1 MFWKVTGFSQPSPVE
16 VCATPGPAACLDGT
30 AWERLTGL
38 WGTLAQQ
45 ILDKEEFTLEE
56 LLEED
61 DIVQECKSLNGRL
74 VAFLRERSTVEQL
87 IKYIVEPPG
96 ELDDPKRTY
105 KYPFTSCEVFCC
117 EVEAVFNTLLEDP
130 DLMRLLFS
138 LLDSEP
144 PLSCKTAGY
153 FGRVV
158 SHLLLR
164 KTNEMMQYFQE
175 NPHILEKLVN
185 HVDTTSV
192 TEIVKRLVGADE
204 QSSIMFMPTYAQWLA
219 DTSLVNLLL
228 NRLGSSHSVEVQT
241 NAADILSAIAHTQPS
256 PLAAKL
262 TREECIGALF
272 QHALQ
277 PGRQVLVA
285 ALDVCIALLEP
296 KRSNPELLTEGS
308 PLQESARR
316 AKSEAVVAIVNHLPS
331 LVGLLQL
338 QDGAAT
344 LDTPYGLL
352 TPPLGRAK
360 LKVVELMA
368 VLLRSGDVVAER
380 GLVASNSVP
389 VCLDLFR
396 AYPFN
401 NLLHHNVTAMLVAGL
416 ARPSEGLIPY
426 LFEDCKVLDWIT
438 TLATEVRPTP
448 RPGFESM
455 AAAKPALR
463 AGYLGHVI
471 QIGSTLEGV
480 ASAGVSAQESVNKAA
495 VEGYLTAHAGWQ
507 LWLAS
512 ELHPRQDVE
521 NISKWQCGRP
531 AATDLAGIDSDGDEY
546 QNDMDLGEIQGMQPA
561 LYHRY
566 NVVDEG
572 DEDDDDEEE
581 EAGYKGTSMFGE
593 AGGPGGVGGD
603 RMAGDADA
611 ANADLTEALNSMNLR
626 DRDHGDAAPMEE
638 AEASTSHGQGGRL
651 GDGPSG
657 QDVNIDDDEVLLATS
672 DDDEPGLRNGSGGGA
687 TEATDD
693 PGTQATDPASAA
705 GTSSTDMV
713 MEDEEA
719 AGDGMGPVPAAPA
732 VAGAGE
738 AFGTEG
744 GGWKPN
750 WPESVGTS

>member
-1 MFWKVTGFSQPSPVE
+1 MV
-16 VCATPGPAACLDGT
+16 PGRTLCCLP
-30 AWERLTGL
+30 R
-38 WGTLAQQ
+38 
-45 ILDKEEFTLEE
+45 
-56 LLEED
+56 
-61 DIVQECKSLNGRL
+61 
-74 VAFLRERSTVEQL
+74 
-87 IKYIVEPPG
+87 
-96 ELDDPKRTY
+96 
-105 KYPFTSCEVFCC
+105 YPFTSCEVFCC
-117 EVEAVFNTLLEDP
+117 EVEAVFNTLLEDT

-164 KTNEMMQYFQE
+164 KTNEMMQYFQVLPRAARRGSPRGSPLIQWPEQRRREWGAIGCRNPRVGAHQDRLSVAPWCLPQLQPFCTYLPTGRRHPPVAWRTCFTVPAYVMPLSSLAAAQE

-219 DTSLVNLLL
+219 DTPLVNLLL

-272 QHALQ
+272 THALQ
-277 PGRQVLVA
+277 PGRAVLVA

-296 KRSNPELLTEGS
+296 KRSNAELLTDGS

-316 AKSEAVVAIVNHLPS
+316 AKAEAVAAIVNHLPS
-331 LVGLLQL
+331 LVELLQ
-338 QDGAAT
+338 QQEGVAAMSS

-380 GLVASNSVP
+380 GLVGANAVP
-389 VCLDLFR
+389 VCLELFR

-401 NLLHHNVTAMLVAGL
+401 NLLHHNVTAMLVAGV

-426 LFEDCKVLDWIT
+426 LFEHCKLLDWLT
-438 TLATEVRPTP
+438 SLPTEVRPAP
-448 RPGFESM
+448 RPGFEAL
-455 AAAKPALR
+455 AAGKPVLR

-480 ASAGVSAQESVNKAA
+480 ASASAGVSAAESVNRAA
-495 VEGYLTAHAGWQ
+495 VEAYLAASASWQ
-507 LWLAS
+507 AWLAA

-546 QNDMDLGEIQGMQPA
+546 QV
-561 LYHRY
+561 R
-566 NVVDEG
+566 
-572 DEDDDDEEE
+572 
-581 EAGYKGTSMFGE
+581 
-593 AGGPGGVGGD
+593 
-603 RMAGDADA
+603 
-611 ANADLTEALNSMNLR
+611 
-626 DRDHGDAAPMEE
+626 
-638 AEASTSHGQGGRL
+638 
-651 GDGPSG
+651 
-657 QDVNIDDDEVLLATS
+657 
-672 DDDEPGLRNGSGGGA
+672 
-687 TEATDD
+687 
-693 PGTQATDPASAA
+693 SAA
-705 GTSSTDMV
+705 G
-713 MEDEEA
+713 A
-719 AGDGMGPVPAAPA
+719 AR
-732 VAGAGE
+732 
-738 AFGTEG
+738 G
-744 GGWKPN
+744 GHGGKKKR
-750 WPESVGTS
+750 

>member
-1 MFWKVTGFSQPSPVE
+1 MFWKVTGFTQPSPVE
-16 VCATPGPAACLDGT
+16 
-30 AWERLTGL
+30 
-38 WGTLAQQ
+38 Q

-61 DIVQECKSLNGRL
+61 DLVQECKSLNGRL

-96 ELDDPKRTY
+96 ELDDPKRTF

-117 EVEAVFNTLLEDP
+117 EMEAVFNTLLEDAE
-130 DLMRLLFS
+130 LMRLLFS
-138 LLDSEP
+138 LLDADP

-175 NPHILEKLVN
+175 NPYILEKLVN

-219 DTSLVNLLL
+219 DTPLVNLLL
-228 NRLGSSHSVEVQT
+228 NRLGSSHLVEVQL

-296 KRSNPELLTEGS
+296 KRSNPELLTDGS

-316 AKSEAVVAIVNHLPS
+316 AKSEAVAAIVNHLPS
-331 LVGLLQL
+331 LVALLQQ
-338 QDGAAT
+338 QDGVAS
-344 LDTPYGLL
+344 LNTPYGVLS
-352 TPPLGRAK
+352 PPLGRAK

-368 VLLRSGDVVAER
+368 VLLRSGDVAAER
-380 GLVASNSVP
+380 GLIASNSVP

-396 AYPFN
+396 NYPFN
-401 NLLHHNVTAMLVAGL
+401 NLLHHNVTAMLMAGV
-416 ARPSEGLIPY
+416 ARPSENLIPY
-426 LFEDCKVLDWIT
+426 LFEHCKLLEWLT
-438 TLATEVRPTP
+438 TLPTEVRPIP
-448 RPGFESM
+448 RPGLEAL
-455 AAAKPALR
+455 AASKPVLR

-471 QIGSTLEGV
+471 QIGSTLESV
-480 ASAGVSAQESVNKAA
+480 ASACAGVAAQESVNKAA
-495 VEGYLTAHAGWQ
+495 VEAYLAAHAGWQ
-507 LWLAS
+507 QWLAN
-512 ELHPRQDVE
+512 ELHPRQEVE

-546 QNDMDLGEIQGMQPA
+546 QNEMDLGEIQGMQPA

-572 DEDDDDEEE
+572 DEDDDEDDDD
-581 EAGYKGTSMFGE
+581 AGYKGTSMFDAAASVGVDA
-593 AGGPGGVGGD
+593 AGGGVGSA
-603 RMAGDADA
+603 AGT
-611 ANADLTEALNSMNLR
+611 DLSEALSGMNLR
-626 DRDHGDAAPMEE
+626 DRELGDTAPMEDT
-638 AEASTSHGQGGRL
+638 EASTSHGQGARL
-651 GDGPSG
+651 GDGSSG
-657 QDVNIDDDEVLLATS
+657 QDVQIDDDEVLLATS
-672 DDDEPGLRNGSGGGA
+672 DDDEPGLRGGGSGA
-687 TEATDD
+687 TSEPMSGDGDAGD
-693 PGTQATDPASAA
+693 AHPAS
-705 GTSSTDMV
+705 SSTDMV
-713 MEDEEA
+713 MADEEGLTSADIMRSTGA
-719 AGDGMGPVPAAPA
+719 AQAVPGGDIFGGDAAA
-732 VAGAGE
+732 
-738 AFGTEG
+738 
-744 GGWKPN
+744 WKPN
-750 WPESVGTS
+750 WPTESVSTS

>member
-16 VCATPGPAACLDGT
+16 
-30 AWERLTGL
+30 
-38 WGTLAQQ
+38 Q

-87 IKYIVEPPG
+87 IRYMVEPPG

-117 EVEAVFNTLLEDP
+117 EVEAVFNTLLEDA

-138 LLDSEP
+138 LLDSDP

-175 NPHILEKLVN
+175 NPHFLEKLVN

-204 QSSIMFMPTYAQWLA
+204 QSSIMFMPSYAQWLA
-219 DTSLVNLLL
+219 DTPLVNLLL

-262 TREECIGALF
+262 THEECIGQLF

-296 KRSNPELLTEGS
+296 KRSNPDLLTDGS
-308 PLQESARR
+308 PLQESVRR
-316 AKSEAVVAIVNHLPS
+316 AKSEAVAAIVNHLPS
-331 LVGLLQL
+331 LVALLQQ

-352 TPPLGRAK
+352 SPPLGRAK

-380 GLVASNSVP
+380 GLIASNSVP
-389 VCLDLFR
+389 VCLELFR
-396 AYPFN
+396 SYPFN
-401 NLLHHNVTAMLVAGL
+401 NLLHHSVTSMVVAGVV
-416 ARPSEGLIPY
+416 RPSESLIPY
-426 LFEDCKVLDWIT
+426 LFEHCKLLDWLT
-438 TLATEVRPTP
+438 SLPTEVRPAP
-448 RPGFESM
+448 RPGFEVL
-455 AAAKPALR
+455 AANKPILR

-480 ASAGVSAQESVNKAA
+480 ASASAGIMAQESVNKAA
-495 VEGYLTAHAGWQ
+495 VEAYLAAHAGWQ
-507 LWLAS
+507 QWLAN

-521 NISKWQCGRP
+521 NVSKWQCGRP

-572 DEDDDDEEE
+572 DDDDEDDDDD
-581 EAGYKGTSMFGE
+581 AGYKGAPMFE
-593 AGGPGGVGGD
+593 AVGGGGLGGD
-603 RMAGDADA
+603 GSGDGDAS
-611 ANADLTEALNSMNLR
+611 NADLTEALNSMNLR
-626 DRDHGDAAPMEE
+626 DRDLGDAAPMEE
-638 AEASTSHGQGGRL
+638 AEASTSHGQGTRL
-651 GDGPSG
+651 GDGPTG
-657 QDVNIDDDEVLLATS
+657 QDVHIDDDEVLLATS
-672 DDDEPGLRNGSGGGA
+672 DDDEPGLRSGGG
-687 TEATDD
+687 TPEAAESSGGGGDGD
-693 PGTQATDPASAA
+693 GDSQPA
-705 GTSSTDMV
+705 SSTDMV
-713 MEDEEA
+713 M
-719 AGDGMGPVPAAPA
+719 G
-732 VAGAGE
+732 
-738 AFGTEG
+738 
-744 GGWKPN
+744 
-750 WPESVGTS
+750 

>member
-1 MFWKVTGFSQPSPVE
+1 MFWKVTGFTQPSPVE
-16 VCATPGPAACLDGT
+16 
-30 AWERLTGL
+30 
-38 WGTLAQQ
+38 Q

-117 EVEAVFNTLLEDP
+117 EVEAVFNTLLEDA

-138 LLDSEP
+138 LLDSDP

-164 KTNEMMQYFQE
+164 KTNEMLQYFQE
-175 NPHILEKLVN
+175 NPVVLEKLVN

-192 TEIVKRLVGADE
+192 TEIVKRLFGADE
-204 QSSIMFMPTYAQWLA
+204 QLSVMFMPAYAQWLA
-219 DTSLVNLLL
+219 DTPLVNLLL

-262 TREECIGALF
+262 TRDECIGALF

-296 KRSNPELLTEGS
+296 KRSNPELLTDGS

-316 AKSEAVVAIVNHLPS
+316 AKSEAVAAIVNHLPS
-331 LVGLLQL
+331 LVSLLQQ

-352 TPPLGRAK
+352 SPPLGRAK

-396 AYPFN
+396 NYPFN
-401 NLLHHNVTAMLVAGL
+401 NLLHHNVTAMLVAGV
-416 ARPSEGLIPY
+416 ARPSESLIPY
-426 LFEDCKVLDWIT
+426 LFEHCKLLDWIT
-438 TLATEVRPTP
+438 TLPTEVRPAP
-448 RPGFESM
+448 RPGFEAL
-455 AAAKPALR
+455 AANKPVLR

-480 ASAGVSAQESVNKAA
+480 ASACAGVAAQESVNKAA
-495 VEGYLTAHAGWQ
+495 VEGYLSAHTGWQ
-507 LWLAS
+507 EWLDN

-521 NISKWQCGRP
+521 NVSKWQCGRP

-572 DEDDDDEEE
+572 DEDDDEDDED
-581 EAGYKGTSMFGE
+581 AGYKGTSMFD
-593 AGGPGGVGGD
+593 AAASGVVGVD
-603 RMAGDADA
+603 KVGDAGDA
-611 ANADLTEALNSMNLR
+611 ANADLSEALSGMNLR
-626 DRDHGDAAPMEE
+626 DPELGDAAPMED
-638 AEASTSHGQGGRL
+638 AEASTSHGPGTRL
-651 GDGPSG
+651 GDGASG
-657 QDVNIDDDEVLLATS
+657 QDVHIDDDEVLLATS
-672 DDDEPGLRNGSGGGA
+672 DDDEPGLRGGAAGASDPAATSDEGGGA
-687 TEATDD
+687 GETQ
-693 PGTQATDPASAA
+693 PGNST
-705 GTSSTDMV
+705 TDMV
-713 MEDEEA
+713 MADEDALGSAGIMQGAAAAQAA
-719 AGDGMGPVPAAPA
+719 AGGDL
-732 VAGAGE
+732 
-738 AFGTEG
+738 FGGDG

-750 WPESVGTS
+750 WPTESVSTS

>member
-1 MFWKVTGFSQPSPVE
+1 MFWKVTGFASPGPVE
-16 VCATPGPAACLDGT
+16 
-30 AWERLTGL
+30 
-38 WGTLAQQ
+38 Q

-117 EVEAVFNTLLEDP
+117 EVEAVFNTLLEDT

-219 DTSLVNLLL
+219 DTPLVNLLL

-272 QHALQ
+272 THALQ
-277 PGRQVLVA
+277 PGRAVLVA

-296 KRSNPELLTEGS
+296 KRSNAELLTDGS

-316 AKSEAVVAIVNHLPS
+316 AKAEAVAAIVNHLPS
-331 LVGLLQL
+331 LVELLQ
-338 QDGAAT
+338 QQEGVAAMSS

-380 GLVASNSVP
+380 GLVGANAVP
-389 VCLDLFR
+389 VCLELFR

-401 NLLHHNVTAMLVAGL
+401 NLLHHNVTAMLVAGV

-426 LFEDCKVLDWIT
+426 LFEHCKLLDWLT
-438 TLATEVRPTP
+438 SLPTEVRPAP
-448 RPGFESM
+448 RPGFEAL
-455 AAAKPALR
+455 AAGKPVLR

-480 ASAGVSAQESVNKAA
+480 ASASAGVSAAESVNRAA
-495 VEGYLTAHAGWQ
+495 VEAYLAASASWQ
-507 LWLAS
+507 AWLAA

-572 DEDDDDEEE
+572 DDEDEDEDDEGG
-581 EAGYKGTSMFGE
+581 AGGGYKGTSMFE
-593 AGGPGGVGGD
+593 ATGGVGEEDDDEDKMGGGGGED
-603 RMAGDADA
+603 GAGGSDG
-611 ANADLTEALNSMNLR
+611 LTEALHSMNLR
-626 DRDHGDAAPMEE
+626 DRELLAAGGEAAPMED
-638 AEASTSHGQGGRL
+638 AEPGTSAHGPGARL
-651 GDGPSG
+651 GEPGSGP
-657 QDVNIDDDEVLLATS
+657 DDDEVLLATS
-672 DDDEPGLRNGSGGGA
+672 DDEEPGRGGAGSSPAGGAGASSGAGAVAAGSSGTEAAAGEAGAAAGGG
-687 TEATDD
+687 
-693 PGTQATDPASAA
+693 GGGMGLS
-705 GTSSTDMV
+705 SSTDMV
-713 MEDEEA
+713 IGEEEGGA
-719 AGDGMGPVPAAPA
+719 ADGMGGSAEV
-732 VAGAGE
+732 
-738 AFGTEG
+738 
-744 GGWKPN
+744 WKPN
-750 WPESVGTS
+750 WSMAL